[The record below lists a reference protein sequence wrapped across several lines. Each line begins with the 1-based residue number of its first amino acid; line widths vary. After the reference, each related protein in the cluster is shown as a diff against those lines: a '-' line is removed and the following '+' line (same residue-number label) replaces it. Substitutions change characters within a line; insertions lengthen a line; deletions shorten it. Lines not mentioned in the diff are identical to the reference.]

1 MTKEERKCF
10 NSCWLETENIIT
22 IIDPHFCPTENFK
35 RPEEAGPQEIKS
47 LLQFLRI
54 QVRMLLH
61 DKESTER
68 ERNGL
73 DKILQ
78 EHEARSCG

>member
-1 MTKEERKCF
+1 MTKDERKQF
-10 NSCWLETENIIT
+10 NDCWLETENIIT
-22 IIDPHFCPTENFK
+22 IIDPHFCPTECIK
-35 RPEEAGPQEIKS
+35 RPEEAGPREIKS

>member
-1 MTKEERKCF
+1 MTKNEKKQFCEA
-10 NSCWLETENIIT
+10 WYEAENIIT
-22 IIDPHFCPTENFK
+22 IIDPNFQPEKQVK